1 MKDCT
6 SEIKRAKRTI
16 ELIFGIFA
24 ALFIA
29 AVIVGLV
36 YRSQHS
42 FSRSKWKEKPDA
54 RTEIVDD
61 LLAEHALVGMQETDI
76 LELLG
81 SHDNDYGYFVEND
94 RFVYC
99 LGPERGLFR
108 IDREWLIIDFA
119 DGIVVDYAI
128 TTD

>member
-16 ELIFGIFA
+16 CLIFGIFT
-24 ALFIA
+24 ALFLA
-29 AVIVGLV
+29 AMSVGLV

-42 FSRSKWKEKPDA
+42 FSISKWKEKPDA

-61 LLAEHALVGMQETDI
+61 LLEEYALVGMQEADVI
-76 LELLG
+76 GLLG
-81 SHDNDYGYFVEND
+81 SHDNDYGYFAEND

-108 IDREWLIIDFA
+108 IDREWLIIDFSN
-119 DGIVVDYAI
+119 GIVVDCYT